1 MSRSF
6 SVICFLRL
14 YVNVYCKKWTVLLK
28 SLLWLFTKCN
38 GDVYDLF
45 CNSFQIWFQHGYDE
59 YHHIAPSWPLL
70 ENVINDSPYKKTPT
84 ISWFFINFLHLS
96 DTYISNSLTIQAKF
110 HEAENILL
118 YTAKWNFWNSF
129 GCLIENKKMST

>member
-1 MSRSF
+1 MNRSF

-14 YVNVYCKKWTVLLK
+14 YVTVYCKKWTALLK
-28 SLLWLFTKCN
+28 SLLRLFTKCN

-59 YHHIAPSWPLL
+59 HHHMVPSWPLL
-70 ENVINDSPYKKTPT
+70 ENVIKDSPYKKTPT

-110 HEAENILL
+110 HEAEKYITL
-118 YTAKWNFWNSF
+118 YSKMEFLKLFWVPQW
-129 GCLIENKKMST
+129 K